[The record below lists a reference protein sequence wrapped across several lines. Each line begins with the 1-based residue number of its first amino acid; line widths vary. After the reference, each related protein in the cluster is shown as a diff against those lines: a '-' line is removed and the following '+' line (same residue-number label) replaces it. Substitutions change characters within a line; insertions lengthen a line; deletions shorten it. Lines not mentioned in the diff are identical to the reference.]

1 MAKPPAAVD
10 VAATI
15 GARSGCRK
23 RQAGVGWPD
32 AESSPRTPILSSNQE
47 ASMAKV
53 APFHAEGSVVYHD
66 NNQCTEGN
74 NIERRNRKSGTG
86 NKRKCAHCK
95 RLR

>member
-1 MAKPPAAVD
+1 
-10 VAATI
+10 
-15 GARSGCRK
+15 
-23 RQAGVGWPD
+23 
-32 AESSPRTPILSSNQE
+32 
-47 ASMAKV
+47 MAKV